1 MRSVLL
7 VAQIAP
13 PSELVAARRVAGF
26 SKYLA
31 RLGHSVVVLTSRVS
45 GEGEIEGAER
55 VIRTN
60 DLLLTRLNWRRR
72 HFAALT
78 GQAGDGYAPPSI
90 LERVVVPD
98 LGAVTWLPFALPAAL
113 RLARE
118 ERFDCVLTTSPPQSA
133 HVVGLALK
141 RRGVCWIADFR
152 DGWTFEPQQLPWL
165 TPAQAWADRGLE
177 GRVASR
183 ADAVTGVTAPIADD
197 LRRRFGVEVS
207 LLRNGFDPEEEGAQ
221 DGDRLLDP
229 DRHSL
234 VHTGRMAAA
243 LRSPKPLL
251 DALRRLRGE
260 APEVAERLE
269 VVFAGPLSEEERRML
284 GDGELAGLVRSLG
297 SLERD
302 RALRLQRQADSLL
315 VLTEGTRRSVAT
327 GKLYEYLAAGRPI
340 LVLGEET
347 DAARVVAEA
356 GAGFAAP
363 ADDPVA
369 IGAAL
374 RRLVESPPPPPHAE
388 AVSRYG
394 YPRLAEQLSGLIE
407 AICRDR

>member
-31 RLGHSVVVLTSRVS
+31 RLGHRVAVLTSRVS

-55 VIRTN
+55 VVRTN
-60 DLLLTRLNWRRR
+60 DLLLTRLNWRRG
-72 HFAALT
+72 HFAALS
-78 GQAGDGYAPPSI
+78 GQGADGYAAPSF

-113 RLARE
+113 RLAGQ
-118 ERFDCVLTTSPPQSA
+118 ERFDCVLTTSPAQSA

-165 TPAQAWADRGLE
+165 TPAQGWADRRLE
-177 GRVASR
+177 SRVVRR
-183 ADAVTGVTAPIADD
+183 ADAATAVTAPIVDD
-197 LRRRFGVEVS
+197 LRQRFGVEVS
-207 LLRNGFDPEEEGAQ
+207 LLRNGFDPEEDGAQ
-221 DGDRLLDP
+221 DGDRVLDP

-251 DALRRLRGE
+251 DALRRLRDE
-260 APEVAERLE
+260 APQVAERLE
-269 VVFAGPLSEEERRML
+269 VVFAGPLSDEERRLL
-284 GDGELAGLVRSLG
+284 GDGQLAGLVRSVG

-302 RALRLQRQADSLL
+302 RALQLQREADSLL

-327 GKLYEYLAAGRPI
+327 GKLYEYLSAGRPI

-363 ADDPVA
+363 AADPVA
-369 IGAAL
+369 IAAAL
-374 RRLVESPPPPPHAE
+374 RRLVESPPPPPQAE

-394 YPRLAEQLSGLIE
+394 YPRLAQQLSGLIE
-407 AICRDR
+407 ATCRDR